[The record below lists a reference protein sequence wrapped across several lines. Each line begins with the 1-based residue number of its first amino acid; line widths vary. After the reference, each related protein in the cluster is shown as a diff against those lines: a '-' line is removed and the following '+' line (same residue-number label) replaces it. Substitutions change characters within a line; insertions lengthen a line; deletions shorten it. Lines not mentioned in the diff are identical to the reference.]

1 MALIEIDGLPH
12 LKMGA
17 LSMAMA
23 MLNNQMVY
31 EFIPTIQLL
40 MKLGMVDTSA
50 VRTL

>member
-12 LKMGA
+12 LKMGG
-17 LSMAMA
+17 LSMA
-23 MLNNQMVY
+23 MLNNQMVF

-50 VRTL
+50 VLTL